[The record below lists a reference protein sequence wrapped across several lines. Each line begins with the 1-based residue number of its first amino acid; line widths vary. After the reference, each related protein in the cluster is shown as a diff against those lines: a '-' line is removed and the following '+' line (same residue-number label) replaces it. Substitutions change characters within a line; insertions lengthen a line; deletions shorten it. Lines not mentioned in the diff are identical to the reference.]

1 MFIRTERLILK
12 PLSEVDQNA
21 VIRILTDDTVKK
33 TYLLPDFQ
41 TEEQAVKLFN
51 VLKEYSTS
59 EKHYVRGIY
68 LNDKLIGFL
77 NDVAFR
83 DGRIELG
90 YVIHP
95 DYHNHGPR

>member
-68 LNDKLIGFL
+68 LNDVGVKSTLHLILVPWQL
-77 NDVAFR
+77 NKAMF
-83 DGRIELG
+83 
-90 YVIHP
+90 
-95 DYHNHGPR
+95 